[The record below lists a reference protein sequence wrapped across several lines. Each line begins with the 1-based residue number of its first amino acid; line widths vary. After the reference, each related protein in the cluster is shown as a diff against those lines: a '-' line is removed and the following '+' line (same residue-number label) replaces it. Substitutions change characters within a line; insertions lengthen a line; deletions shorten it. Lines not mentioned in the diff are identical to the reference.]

1 MYSGFRTLYAMKS
14 YRNTCWLLGILA
26 LLAQTAPAQVDP
38 TRIDIARD
46 RWGVPH
52 IFAKTDAEVAYGLA
66 WAHAEDDFKTTQ
78 LTLLGAKGMLG
89 KHLGKSGAAVDYVVG
104 LIRAREQAQRD
115 YPAKFSAD
123 YRAVMSGYVQGINA
137 YATAHPNE
145 VLVRGSFPVSEID
158 LIVGFILSNASFSG
172 IDRALT
178 SILGGTMP
186 RAPKTA
192 VSQAKK
198 PQSETHSFAGTPA
211 RSSLF
216 HSFAPGGSNGIALNS
231 KRTADGQTYLAI
243 NSHQPLE
250 GPVAWYEAH
259 LCSEEGWNILGGLFP
274 GAATILHGVNENLGW
289 AHTVNY
295 HDKMDVYELTMN
307 PATKNEY
314 WYDGKWVPLE
324 ARSVKLRVKG
334 IPIAIN
340 KKAYWSEYGPAVVTK
355 KGAFAMRYAGLFETR
370 TGEQWYRMNKACT
383 YAEFY
388 KALQMTAIPMGFNII
403 YADRNDTIMY
413 LTNGKIP
420 RRDPGYDWQQTL
432 PGNTSK
438 TRWTQFHPIEGM
450 PQVVNP
456 NSGYVFNSNNTP
468 FHCTDPAESPKPE
481 AYDPTMGIERFE
493 LNRSVRMGEMMAG
506 SKLLSYEEFKRVKYD
521 LQLPGKLTYRT
532 DINPLF
538 ALKPAD
544 YPDVASLIE
553 TLNNWDRRAD
563 TTSHGA
569 AVFAVTYMHIKDIL
583 QKEGGSPY
591 RPLTPAE
598 CVQGLQLTKT
608 YLTTHFGT
616 TDLPLGRLQRH
627 TRGTVSLPCPG
638 IPDVLAAMDSK
649 PTKTGELRANQG
661 ESYIEL
667 VRFRKD
673 ALPEIETVNAYGAS
687 NHADSPHYTDQMGMF
702 VNQQTKKMTL
712 DKKQVLQEAKRVYH
726 PVP

>member
-1 MYSGFRTLYAMKS
+1 MKICRNVTLHLCLFLFFVQTVS
-14 YRNTCWLLGILA
+14 
-26 LLAQTAPAQVDP
+26 AQIDPA
-38 TRIDIARD
+38 RIDIARD

-89 KHLGKSGAAVDYVVG
+89 RYLGKQGATIDYVVG

-115 YPAKFSAD
+115 YPAKFSSD
-123 YRAVMSGYVQGINA
+123 YRAVMSGYCQGINA
-137 YATAHPNE
+137 YAAKHPNE
-145 VLVRGSFPVSEID
+145 ILVRGSFPVSEID
-158 LIVGFILSNASFSG
+158 LIGGFILSNASFSG

-178 SILGGTMP
+178 SILNGTMP
-186 RAPKTA
+186 KALKTA
-192 VSQAKK
+192 VAQL
-198 PQSETHSFAGTPA
+198 PNTHLPSYPLT
-211 RSSLF
+211 
-216 HSFAPGGSNGIALNS
+216 GGSNGIALNS

-295 HDKMDVYELTMN
+295 HDKMDVYELTMD
-307 PATKNEY
+307 PARKNEY

-324 ARSVKLRVKG
+324 VRSVKLRIKG
-334 IPIAIN
+334 IPVAIR
-340 KKAYWSEYGPAVVTK
+340 KKAYWSEYGPAMVTK
-355 KGAFAMRYAGLFETR
+355 KGSFAMRYAGLFETR
-370 TGEQWYRMNKACT
+370 TGEQWYRMNKARNYT
-383 YAEFY
+383 EFY
-388 KALQMTAIPMGFNII
+388 QALQMTAIPMGFNIV

-420 RRDPGYDWQQTL
+420 LRDPAFDWQQTL

-438 TRWTQFHPIEGM
+438 TRWTDFHPIEAM

-456 NSGYVFNSNNTP
+456 RSGYVFNSNNTP
-468 FHCTDPAESPKPE
+468 FHCTEPAESPKPGDF
-481 AYDPTMGIERFE
+481 DPTMGIERFE
-493 LNRSVRMGEMMAG
+493 LNRSVRIGELMASG
-506 SKLLSYEEFKRVKYD
+506 KLLSYDAFKQIKYD
-521 LQLPGKLTYRT
+521 LQLPQKLSYLT
-532 DINPLF
+532 DVNPLF

-544 YPDVASLIE
+544 YPELSSLIE

-563 TTSHGA
+563 TTSRGA
-569 AVFAVTYMHIKDIL
+569 AIFVVAYVHLKDLL
-583 QKEGGSPY
+583 QKTGGSPY
-591 RPLTPAE
+591 RPLTTAE
-598 CVQGLQLTKT
+598 CVQGLQLTKV
-608 YLTTHFGT
+608 YLLKHFGT
-616 TDLPLGRLQRH
+616 TALPLGRVQRH
-627 TRGTVSLPCPG
+627 IRGSVSLPCAG

-649 PTKTGELRANQG
+649 RTQTGELRADQG

-687 NHADSPHYTDQMGMF
+687 NHADSPHYTDQMTMF

-712 DKKQVLQEAKRVYH
+712 DKQQVLKDAKRVYH
-726 PVP
+726 PGE

>member
-1 MYSGFRTLYAMKS
+1 MKIC
-14 YRNTCWLLGILA
+14 RKLLLA
-26 LLAQTAPAQVDP
+26 LCLFCLVIQTTFAQIDP
-38 TRIDIARD
+38 SRINIARD

-89 KHLGKSGAAVDYVVG
+89 RHLGKQGATIDYVVG

-115 YPAKFSAD
+115 YPTKFSAD
-123 YRAVMSGYVQGINA
+123 YRAVMSGYCQGINA
-137 YATAHPNE
+137 YAVAHPKE

-158 LIVGFILSNASFSG
+158 LIGGFILSNASFSG

-178 SILGGTMP
+178 SILSGTMP
-186 RAPKTA
+186 KAPKTA
-192 VSQAKK
+192 VTHTSD
-198 PQSETHSFAGTPA
+198 PQSLSHLPSLSFLHS
-211 RSSLF
+211 L
-216 HSFAPGGSNGIALNS
+216 APGGSNGIALNS
-231 KRTADGQTYLAI
+231 NRTADGQTYLAI

-295 HDKMDVYELTMN
+295 HDKMDVYELMLN
-307 PATKNEY
+307 PANKNEY
-314 WYDGKWVPLE
+314 WFDGKWVPLE
-324 ARSVKLRVKG
+324 VRSVKLRIKG
-334 IPIAIN
+334 IPVAIR
-340 KKAYWSEYGPAVVTK
+340 KKAYWCEYGPAMVTK

-370 TGEQWYRMNKACT
+370 TGEQWYRMNKARN
-383 YAEFY
+383 YSEFY
-388 KALQMTAIPMGFNII
+388 KALQMTAIPMGFNIV

-413 LTNGKIP
+413 LTNGKVP
-420 RRDPGYDWQQTL
+420 RRDPAFDWQQTL

-438 TRWTQFHPIEGM
+438 TRWTDFHPIEAM

-456 NSGYVFNSNNTP
+456 RSGYVFNSNNTP
-468 FHCTDPAESPKPE
+468 FHCTDPAESPKPG
-481 AYDPTMGIERFE
+481 DFDSTMGIERYE
-493 LNRSVRMGEMMAG
+493 LNRSMRMGELMASG
-506 SKLLSYEEFKRVKYD
+506 KPVSYEAFKQIKYD
-521 LQLPGKLTYRT
+521 LQLPQKLSYRT
-532 DINPLF
+532 DVNPLF
-538 ALKPAD
+538 SLKPAD
-544 YPDVASLIE
+544 YPAVSSLIE

-563 TTSHGA
+563 TTSRGA
-569 AVFAVTYMHIKDIL
+569 AVFAVAYLHLKDIL
-583 QKEGGSPY
+583 QKAGGSPY
-591 RPLTPAE
+591 RPLTTAE
-598 CVQGLQLTKT
+598 CVQGLQLTKA
-608 YLTTHFGT
+608 YLLKYFGT
-616 TDLPLGRLQRH
+616 TDLPLGRVQRH
-627 TRGTVSLPCPG
+627 TRGSVSLPCAG

-649 PTKTGELRANQG
+649 QTKTGELRADQG

-687 NHADSPHYTDQMGMF
+687 NHADSPHYTDQMTMF

-712 DKKQVLQEAKRVYH
+712 SKEQVLKEAKRVYH
-726 PVP
+726 PGQ

>member
-1 MYSGFRTLYAMKS
+1 MRTCC
-14 YRNTCWLLGILA
+14 NTIVFPCLFLLLI
-26 LLAQTAPAQVDP
+26 QTAPAQIDP
-38 TRIDIARD
+38 KRVDIARD

-66 WAHAEDDFKTTQ
+66 WAHAEDDFKTIQ
-78 LTLLGAKGMLG
+78 LPLLGVKGMLG
-89 KHLGKSGAAVDYVVG
+89 RHLGKPGAAVDYVVG

-137 YATAHPNE
+137 YAIAHPGE
-145 VLVRGSFPVSEID
+145 VLVRGSFPISEID
-158 LIVGFILSNASFSG
+158 LIGGFILSNASFSG

-178 SILGGTMP
+178 SILAGTMP
-186 RAPKTA
+186 NAPKTDVA
-192 VSQAKK
+192 RINANHRSPQAHSIDT
-198 PQSETHSFAGTPA
+198 PNRTQSLERQPGHHSIE
-211 RSSLF
+211 
-216 HSFAPGGSNGIALNS
+216 PGGSNGIALNS

-259 LCSEEGWNILGGLFP
+259 LCSEEGWNILGSLFP

-295 HDKMDVYELTMN
+295 HDKMDVYELTRN
-307 PATKNEY
+307 PANKNEY
-314 WYDGKWVPLE
+314 WFDGKWVPLE
-324 ARSVKLRVKG
+324 VRSVKLRVKG

-370 TGEQWYRMNKACT
+370 TGEQWYRMNKARNYT
-383 YAEFY
+383 EFY
-388 KALQMTAIPMGFNII
+388 RALQMTAIPMGFNIV

-420 RRDPGYDWQQTL
+420 RRDPAFDWQQTL

-438 TRWTQFHPIEGM
+438 TRWTEFYPIEAM
-450 PQVVNP
+450 PQVINP
-456 NSGYVFNSNNTP
+456 RSGYVFNSNNTP

-481 AYDPTMGIERFE
+481 AFDPTMGIERFE

-506 SKLLSYEEFKRVKYD
+506 NKPLTYDEFKRIKYD
-521 LQLPGKLTYRT
+521 LQLPQKLSYLT
-532 DINPLF
+532 DVNPLF

-553 TLNNWDRRAD
+553 TLNNWNRRAD
-563 TTSHGA
+563 TTSRGA
-569 AVFAVTYMHIKDIL
+569 AIFAVAYIHLKDIL
-583 QKEGGSPY
+583 QKAGGSPN
-591 RPLTPAE
+591 RAITPAE
-598 CVQGLQLTKT
+598 CVQGLQETKA
-608 YLTTHFGT
+608 YLLTHFGT
-616 TDLPLGRLQRH
+616 TDLPLGRVQRH
-627 TRGTVSLPCPG
+627 TRGTVSLPCSG
-638 IPDVLAAMDSK
+638 VPDVLAAMDSK
-649 PTKTGELRANQG
+649 RTKTGEIRANQG

-667 VRFRKD
+667 VRFHKD
-673 ALPEIETVNAYGAS
+673 TLPEIETVNAYGAS
-687 NHADSPHYTDQMGMF
+687 NHANSPHYTDQMQLF

-712 DKKQVLQEAKRVYH
+712 DKQQVLKEARRVYH
-726 PVP
+726 PGQ